1 MYFKQPGC
9 ECEDER
15 SPLCS
20 WSVAALVT
28 NLRSLVDSAQ
38 TCSMCFDSS
47 KDSFVVIT
55 SLPRNGNLNYSL
67 K

>member
-1 MYFKQPGC
+1 MYFKQPGS
-9 ECEDER
+9 ECEDEH
-15 SPLCS
+15 SPLCP

-55 SLPRNGNLNYSL
+55 SLSRNGNLNYFL
-67 K
+67 N